1 MRKLLR
7 LGVAACWAL
16 MMVPAAAEETQLGA
30 APSNPAQAG
39 FTMFVISERLGNE
52 GFQPITLRFQ
62 AIGKSFTRQ
71 RRLRILFRPRTQY
84 ATKIDFQFACDVTV
98 PQGVKTFDQPVLVP
112 HFYRWESCSVQII
125 EDGRRLGKLAS
136 KLAIPPNVKDWGQYM
151 SIGIMIPR
159 DAATSTA
166 AWARFPDVR
175 SIVTVLGE
183 GPISTKDDIKRLGDK
198 QARKLIDDVVYGW
211 ARFRLIE
218 EDALQGSWI
227 GYSQLDLILAPYPL
241 LRRIEQEQPERS
253 AEIKRWVSA
262 GGQIW
267 AYAAPPPAGAPPA
280 GTQPAG
286 APPAGAPPA
295 GTPPAGTP
303 PAQPPSA
310 TLSASWLAGEQID
323 VNKAIRYTA
332 NPATSLSLRE
342 PNDLSAIQ
350 YQPWNYGSYYSNS
363 YAYGASE
370 TTRKSVYEDLVAA
383 KHPMVQTIPRG
394 KLAAGLGVMPYGWGR
409 VVLIDQ
415 EDPFPGSFQFWKA
428 LEMDKQR
435 WGERNGV
442 EYATGNDS
450 YWAWLMSTVGQPP
463 VTMFVILNGL
473 FVLVMGPL
481 LYFGLR
487 RRGRLYLLYF
497 LAPTL
502 AFLTTMGLAFYAFLS
517 DGFDNRARI
526 RQLTWIDG
534 RHPVSDARENQTP
547 RYPIVDQSRQT
558 YYTVVDNQRGLRFD
572 GDAFVLPVHHSE
584 MMNTYNYYVADD
596 SRPGEYLID
605 QIGNDRRYSG
615 DFLPTRTQVHYLV
628 TRPGEGECPLGIT
641 LGGDAVR
648 LTNHLST
655 PLSIVGVRDDK
666 GKYWIARNVAGGATV
681 TLNKAAS
688 NVFLEIAEGVID
700 PDSTQ
705 MPTPYQNRV
714 SMNDR
719 TAVEEQL
726 LTFTRN
732 PQWRSFLALTEVDE
746 DQFALRQCVQDECV
760 RMIGGLL
767 P

>member
-1 MRKLLR
+1 MRQILCV
-7 LGVAACWAL
+7 GVAVCWAL
-16 MMVPAAAEETQLGA
+16 MMVPAAAEEIQLGA

-39 FTMFVISERLGNE
+39 FTMFVITERLGNE

-84 ATKIDFQFACDVTV
+84 ATELDFQFACDATV
-98 PQGVKTFDQPVLVP
+98 PQDVKTFDLPVLVP

-125 EDGRRLGKLAS
+125 EDGRRLGKVAS
-136 KLAIPPNVKDWGQYM
+136 KLMIPATVKDWGQYM

-183 GPISTKDDIKRLGDK
+183 GPISTKADIKRLDDK

-211 ARFRLIE
+211 ARFRLID

-241 LRRIEQEQPERS
+241 LQRIEQEQPERL

-267 AYAAPPPAGAPPA
+267 AYAAP
-280 GTQPAG
+280 QPA
-286 APPAGAPPA
+286 
-295 GTPPAGTP
+295 T
-303 PAQPPSA
+303 AQPATTQSA
-310 TLSASWLAGEQID
+310 SQSPTTQRAERSSTLESASWLAGEQVDI
-323 VNKAIRYTA
+323 NKVFRYTA
-332 NPATSLSLRE
+332 NQATSLALNQ

-363 YAYGASE
+363 YAYGAASE
-370 TTRKSVYEDLVAA
+370 TTRKSVYQDLMAA
-383 KHPMVQTIPRG
+383 KHPMVQTVSRK
-394 KLAAGLGVMPYGWGR
+394 KLAAGLGVMHYGWGR
-409 VVLIDQ
+409 VVLIGQ
-415 EDPFPGSFQFWKA
+415 EDPFPGSFQFWRA

-442 EYATGNDS
+442 DYATGNDS

-534 RHPVSDARENQTP
+534 RHPVSESREGKTP

-584 MMNTYNYYVADD
+584 MMNHYNYYVADD

-605 QIGNDRRYSG
+605 QIGDDRRYSG

-628 TRPGEGECPLGIT
+628 TRPGEGECPLEIT
-641 LGGDAVR
+641 WGGDAVT
-648 LTNHLST
+648 LTNHLAT

-666 GKYWIARNVAGGATV
+666 GKYWIARDVAGGASV
-681 TLNKAAS
+681 TLDKADS
-688 NVFLEIAEGVID
+688 NVFSAIALGVVD

-719 TAVEEQL
+719 TGIEEQL
-726 LTFTRN
+726 LTFSRN
-732 PQWRSFLALTEVDE
+732 PPWRSFLALTVVPEE
-746 DQFALRQCVQDECV
+746 QFALRQCVQDECV